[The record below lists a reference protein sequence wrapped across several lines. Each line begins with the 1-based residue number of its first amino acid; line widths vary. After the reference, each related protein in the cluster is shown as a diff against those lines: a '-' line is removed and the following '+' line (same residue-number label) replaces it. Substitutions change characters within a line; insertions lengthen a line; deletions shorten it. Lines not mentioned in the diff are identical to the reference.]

1 MEGGLTFYKINFF
14 LADDTAEVKEN
25 RQQNSGKDPFPLLLR
40 RGKLPKSPV
49 MTHYPGMNL
58 KKEEFYSFR
67 DFIIGKTIKVFS
79 RDCLISNCDDFTKK
93 WYREK

>member
-1 MEGGLTFYKINFF
+1 
-14 LADDTAEVKEN
+14 
-25 RQQNSGKDPFPLLLR
+25 
-40 RGKLPKSPV
+40 